1 MRAGSI
7 AALAPVVAMACTLA
21 LPQAAQGADY
31 LRGSQIEQPVEPP
44 TFSSGR
50 ADWSGI
56 YFGGSVGFGTSQFDA
71 AKQSSQLMDQ
81 AFHQLLVRPYGI
93 DLIRLGQQG
102 SDKTTFGGFV
112 GYNFLFG
119 DVVLGAELEYQRADF
134 TTSETRSASR
144 LYSNIIPTTV
154 PTTPATEPVGTE
166 TVLSVAAHSKNKI
179 EDFAVAKFRAGYVMG
194 NFMPYV
200 TLGAAVG
207 RIRSD
212 GRASQQNTTYE
223 SYDRY
228 NVVSSVDPLTGAV
241 TQSRGSYAGRSTF
254 ISDRGSSSAGAPKSG
269 YVPGFALGGGVDALL
284 TDNLFLRAEFQRI
297 YFSEYKGVE
306 AIVDTAKV
314 GAALKF

>member
-1 MRAGSI
+1 MRAASI
-7 AALAPVVAMACTLA
+7 AALAPVMVTACALA
-21 LPQAAQGADY
+21 LPQAAQSADY

-44 TFSSGR
+44 SFGSGR

-56 YFGGSVGFGTSQFDA
+56 YFGGTVGFGTSQFDA
-71 AKQSSQLMDQ
+71 AKQSAQLMDQ
-81 AFHQLLVRPYGI
+81 AFHQLLVRQYGV
-93 DLIRLGQQG
+93 DLIRLGKQG

-134 TTSETRSASR
+134 VTSEEKSASR
-144 LYSNIIPTTV
+144 LYTNIIPTTV
-154 PTTPATEPVGTE
+154 PSTLATEPAGTE
-166 TVLSVAAHSKNKI
+166 TVISVAAHSKNKI

-194 NFMPYV
+194 NFMPYL
-200 TLGAAVG
+200 TLGAAIG

-212 GRASQQNTTYE
+212 GRASQQNSTTE
-223 SYDRY
+223 SYDNY
-228 NVVSSVDPLTGAV
+228 NVLTSVDPVTGAV
-241 TQSRGSYAGRSTF
+241 TYSRGLYAGRSSF
-254 ISDRGSSSAGAPKSG
+254 ISDRGASSAGVPKSG

-297 YFSEYKGVE
+297 YFSEFKGVE
-306 AIVDTAKV
+306 AIVDTAKI